1 MGAEPIL
8 KHGHITENETWSGQ
22 VHLIGDIIINKDTTV
37 TIKPGTVLR
46 FANYDIKNYG
56 SDPNHTELI
65 VKGKIDAQSP
75 SSNPITIQS
84 LHNTELRSL
93 SVKDDHTI
101 LKFQPYLVNTDSMV
115 NEFKSFKIQY
125 FIFWSITYLMWVI
138 RGG

>member
-84 LHNTELRSL
+84 LHNTS
-93 SVKDDHTI
+93 
-101 LKFQPYLVNTDSMV
+101 
-115 NEFKSFKIQY
+115 
-125 FIFWSITYLMWVI
+125 
-138 RGG
+138 